1 MLAPRASARVAA
13 RESKQVAIPRAVGRP
28 SPTVVGALARI
39 EVRKLLTSPA
49 FFAGLGLVTA
59 FVVLLTGVSSGR
71 ANGSQRAVV
80 MLLGA
85 GIGLIAATL
94 LGANACALRAHRDK
108 VRELFGSLPSPPE
121 ARTTAILLAL
131 SVGPVVFA
139 IVIAVIAYPMLRSDP
154 DFRPYIDI
162 AFLAQYPLTVLA
174 LGAFGVALARWVRHP
189 IAAPVALVVLVM
201 SPLQWAV
208 PWIAPSST
216 GIRMGWHYLYL
227 VAAIVFWVLFA
238 LADDRRQVRPLALSA
253 VALALGIVAASF
265 QIPPGGLI

>member
-1 MLAPRASARVAA
+1 MLALRTSARVAA

-28 SPTVVGALARI
+28 SPAVIGALARV

-49 FFAGLGLVTA
+49 FFAGLGLVA
-59 FVVLLTGVSSGR
+59 AWVVLLGSTGGGGESY
-71 ANGSQRAVV
+71 QRAVV

-94 LGANACALRAHRDK
+94 LGANACALRAHRDR

-121 ARTTAILLAL
+121 ARTGAILLAL
-131 SVGPVVFA
+131 SAGPVVFA
-139 IVIAVIAYPMLRSDP
+139 IVIAVIAYPVLRSDP
-154 DFRPYIDI
+154 DLRPHIDV
-162 AFLAQYPLTVLA
+162 ALLAQYPLTVLA
-174 LGAFGVALARWVRHP
+174 LGAFGIALARWVRHP
-189 IAAPVALVVLVM
+189 IAAPVALFVQVM

-208 PWIAPSST
+208 PWIVPSSS

-227 VAAIVFWVLFA
+227 VAAIVFWVLLS
-238 LADDRRQVRPLALSA
+238 LAGDRRQVRPLALPA

-265 QIPPGGLI
+265 QIPPGGLT